1 VTGVLA
7 SLPASPGK
15 FLLDAGPF
23 HVRWYGFLIAV
34 GVMLAIYLARREMRR
49 RGIDPELAYPIAAWT
64 VPGGIIGARVYHVI
78 TDWERFSGD
87 VGNVV
92 KIWEGGLGMPGVI
105 VGGAIGAAVGAR
117 RAGLPVLVMFDCVI
131 PGVLAAQILGR
142 WGNYFNQELFGGP
155 TDLPWGLE
163 VDERFRPD
171 AFASSETF
179 HPTFLYESLAN
190 GVVLLLLYWL
200 IRGYWRRIEP
210 GSIFAAYL
218 VGYGFVRFWVE
229 GLRVDPA
236 HEFGGLRLNQ
246 WVFLVVFLLAA
257 AFLVRAWRRMPP
269 PEPPAAAPAARTER
283 PGARGL
289 KSGRGSRAGRRS

>member
-1 VTGVLA
+1 
-7 SLPASPGK
+7 
-15 FLLDAGPF
+15 
-23 HVRWYGFLIAV
+23 
-34 GVMLAIYLARREMRR
+34 
-49 RGIDPELAYPIAAWT
+49 
-64 VPGGIIGARVYHVI
+64 VYHVV

-105 VGGAIGAAVGAR
+105 VGGAIGAAIGAR
-117 RAGLPVLVMFDCVI
+117 RAHLPVLTMFDCII
-131 PGVLAAQILGR
+131 PGVLLAQIIGR

-171 AFASSETF
+171 AYATSETF

-190 GVVLLLLYWL
+190 VVVLLLLFWL
-200 IRGYWRRIEP
+200 IRNYWRRLEP
-210 GSIFAAYL
+210 GTIFAAYL
-218 VGYGFVRFWVE
+218 TGYGFVRFWVE

-246 WVFLVVFLLAA
+246 WVFAVVFVLAG
-257 AFLVRAWRRMPP
+257 AFLVRALLRMAP
-269 PEPPAAAPAARTER
+269 PEPPAAAAAGPRTER
-283 PGARGL
+283 PGARGRQQ
-289 KSGRGSRAGRRS
+289 GRRSRAGRKS